1 MVGETISHYRILAQ
15 IGAGGM
21 GVVYKAYDEQL
32 EREVAL
38 KVLLPGLLAEEGAR
52 KRFRKEALAL
62 ARLNHPNI
70 ATIFEF
76 GNEDGADFLVTEYI
90 PGITLDMKLSAGALG
105 VEETVRLGTQLATGL
120 AAAHEQGLIHRDL
133 KPGNLR
139 VTPDGLLKIL
149 DFGLA
154 QLIPRASDDGLTVT
168 QTRTQ
173 EIAGTLPYMAP
184 EQLRGGMADTRTDIW
199 AAGAVLHEMA
209 TGKRPFSEA
218 GTPLLINA
226 ILNSNPA
233 RPSKTNQNIP
243 SGMDDIIL
251 KSLQKDVARRYQTAS
266 ELRADL
272 ERLTAGAPVLA
283 EAKPRRVWVAAAVV
297 LLVAV
302 LGLAGYFVARKSTSE
317 GNAARPRRS
326 VAVLGFKN
334 LGSDK
339 NQNWLS
345 TALSEMLTTELAA
358 GDKLRTVPGENVA
371 RAKADL
377 ALPDAE
383 SLAAETL
390 SKVHSILGTNLVVL
404 GSYLD
409 LDGQIRVDVRVQDAS
424 AGETVAKF
432 SQVGT
437 EAQLFDLVRHLGET
451 LRNECGA
458 GEVTPEQ
465 ATSIRASQPV
475 NTEAAKLYAQGLA
488 KLRSFDSMQARDL
501 LTQAVAKDPAYAMAH
516 EALAEVWSQLG
527 YDDKAKDESRRAFE
541 LSAGLSRQDALGSEA
556 RFREETREWTKAVDI
571 YHSLWT
577 VFPDDPEYGLRLA
590 SAQVSA
596 GRGQD
601 ALLTINALWKIAAP
615 TGNDPRIDLAE
626 SSAAASLSD
635 YKRAETAI
643 ERAILTAWRQ
653 GSEGLRAE
661 ALLRQCWAL
670 RNLGDPGRAMAAG
683 QQAGE
688 ILGRVGDLRGQA
700 RSLTCVADVL
710 GDQGQLSSAQTMHE
724 RALELAR
731 KIGAQ
736 KDIAGA
742 LINLGNVQAYQ
753 QKLNES
759 TRQYQ
764 LALALA
770 NSIGDKSQALLAL
783 DNLGANLSLQGDF
796 TAARKSFEES
806 VRTAEEIGDQAGIVE
821 ALINL
826 SSVSYLQ
833 GDLRSAKE
841 DLEKSISKARQL
853 QLKSRLAMALASMGD
868 VLFAEDD
875 LRGAEQSYQ
884 QSLTMRGEL
893 GEKGGVA
900 NSHVSL
906 AIVALENG
914 QLAQAETLARDAAK
928 EFETEKD
935 ADQLTAA
942 EDVLAQSLIAQGN
955 YDHAAKEI
963 DLARKLGARDL
974 PTTLSLTITRA
985 KLLTKTGKSAEA
997 ERELQQVESH
1007 AGEKGLLG
1015 LEWQARLALADAQ
1028 IASGNLASARAD
1040 LQLVK
1045 RQATGRGFQLLARKA
1060 ADAEASLRNRSPH
1073 RTVSESQP
1081 KADLLAKVLAKE
1093 PLAG

>member
-76 GNEDGADFLVTEYI
+76 GHEGGADFLVTEYI
-90 PGITLDMKLSAGALG
+90 PGITLDMKLSVGALG

-154 QLIPRASDDGLTVT
+154 QLIPRASDDGLTAT

-272 ERLTAGAPVLA
+272 ERLTAGGPLLA
-283 EAKPRRVWVAAAVV
+283 EAKPRRGWIAAAVV
-297 LLVAV
+297 FLVVV
-302 LGLAGYFVARKSTSE
+302 LGLGGYFVARKSRFE
-317 GNAARPRRS
+317 GNAARSRRS

-390 SKVHSILGTNLVVL
+390 SRVRSILGTNLVVL
-404 GSYLD
+404 GTYLD
-409 LDGQIRVDVRVQDAS
+409 LDGQIRVDVRVQDAA

-458 GEVTPEQ
+458 GEVTAEQ
-465 ATSIRASQPV
+465 ATSIRASEPV
-475 NTEAAKLYAQGLA
+475 NTEAAKLFAEGLA
-488 KLRSFDSMQARDL
+488 KLRSFDTMQARDL
-501 LTQAVAKDPAYAMAH
+501 LTQAVRKDPAYAMAH
-516 EALAEVWSQLG
+516 EALAGVWSQLG
-527 YDDKAKDESRRAFE
+527 YDDKAKEEAQHAFE
-541 LSAGLSRQDALGSEA
+541 LSSGLSRQDALGSEA

-601 ALLTINALWKIAAP
+601 ALLTIDSLRKIAAP
-615 TGNDPRIDLAE
+615 MRDDPRIDLAE

-635 YKRAETAI
+635 YKRAEAATG
-643 ERAILTAWRQ
+643 RAIVTAGQQ
-653 GSEGLRAE
+653 GSEGMRAE
-661 ALLRQCWAL
+661 ALLWQCWAL
-670 RNLGDPGRAMAAG
+670 RNLGDPERAKAAG

-710 GDQGQLSSAQTMHE
+710 ADQGQLSSAQTMHE

-770 NSIGDKSQALLAL
+770 NSIGDKSQALLAQ

-853 QLKSRLAMALASMGD
+853 QLKSRLAMAVASMGD

-875 LRGAEQSYQ
+875 LRAAEQSYQ

-935 ADQLTAA
+935 ADQRTAA

-1028 IASGNLASARAD
+1028 IASGNLASARAN

-1045 RQATGRGFQLLARKA
+1045 RQAAARGFGLLARKA
-1060 ADAEASLRNRSPH
+1060 AEAEASLRNRSPQ

-1081 KADLLAKVLAKE
+1081 KADLLAKE

>member
-38 KVLLPGLLAEEGAR
+38 KLLLPGLLAEEGAR

-76 GNEDGADFLVTEYI
+76 GNEGGADFLVTEYI
-90 PGITLDMKLSAGALG
+90 PGITLDTKLSAGALG

-120 AAAHEQGLIHRDL
+120 AAAHEHGLIHRDL

-154 QLIPRASDDGLTVT
+154 QLVPRASDDGLTAT

-184 EQLRGGMADTRTDIW
+184 EQLRGGLADARTDIW
-199 AAGAVLHEMA
+199 AAGAVLHEMV
-209 TGKRPFSEA
+209 TGKRPFSES

-233 RPSKTNQNIP
+233 RASKTNQNIP

-251 KSLQKDVARRYQTAS
+251 KALQKDVSRRYQTAS

-283 EAKPRRVWVAAAVV
+283 EAKPRRVWIAAAVV
-297 LLVAV
+297 FLVVA
-302 LGLAGYFVARKSTSE
+302 LGVAGYFVTRKSTS
-317 GNAARPRRS
+317 GGTAARSRRS

-390 SKVHSILGTNLVVL
+390 AKVHSILGTNLVVL

-409 LDGQIRVDVRVQDAS
+409 LDGQIRVDVRVQDAA

-465 ATSIRASQPV
+465 ATSIRASEPV
-475 NTEAAKLYAQGLA
+475 NTEAAKLFAEGLA
-488 KLRSFDSMQARDL
+488 KLRSFETMQARDL
-501 LTQAVAKDPAYAMAH
+501 LRQAVGKDPAYAMAH

-527 YDDKAKDESRRAFE
+527 YDDKAKEESRRAFE
-541 LSAGLSRQDALGSEA
+541 LSAGLSRQDALGIEA

-596 GRGQD
+596 GKGQD
-601 ALLTINALWKIAAP
+601 ALLTIDALRKIGAP
-615 TGNDPRIDLAE
+615 MRDDPRIDLAE
-626 SSAAASLSD
+626 SSSAASLSD
-635 YKRAETAI
+635 YKRAESAT
-643 ERAILTAWRQ
+643 ERTILTAGRQ

-670 RNLGDPGRAMAAG
+670 RNLGDPGRAKTAG

-710 GDQGQLSSAQTMHE
+710 ADQGQLSSAQDMHE

-770 NSIGDKSQALLAL
+770 NSIGDKSDALMAQ
-783 DNLGANLSLQGDF
+783 DNLGVNFSLQGDF
-796 TAARKSFEES
+796 TAARKSFEDS

-821 ALINL
+821 GLINL
-826 SSVSYLQ
+826 GSVFTLQ
-833 GDLRSAKE
+833 GDLRNAKE
-841 DLEKSISKARQL
+841 NLEKSIAKARQL
-853 QLKSRLAMALASMGD
+853 QLKSRLAMALAGLGD

-884 QSLTMRGEL
+884 QSLAMRGEL
-893 GEKGGVA
+893 GEKGGMA

-906 AIVALENG
+906 AILALEDG
-914 QLAQAETLARDAAK
+914 QAAQAEALARDAAK
-928 EFETEKD
+928 EFETEND
-935 ADQLTAA
+935 ADQRTAA
-942 EDVLAQSLIAQGN
+942 EDVLAQSLIAQGD

-974 PTTLSLTITRA
+974 PTTLSLNITSA
-985 KLLTKTGKSAEA
+985 KLLAKTAKSAEA
-997 ERELQQVESH
+997 ERELQQVGSH
-1007 AGEKGLLG
+1007 AAEKGLLG
-1015 LEWQARLALADAQ
+1015 LECQARLALADAQ
-1028 IASGNLASARAD
+1028 ILSGNLASARAN

-1045 RQATGRGFQLLARKA
+1045 RQAAARGFHLWARKA
-1060 ADAEASLRNRSPH
+1060 AEAEASLRTRNPH
-1073 RTVSESQP
+1073 RSVSESQP
-1081 KADLLAKVLAKE
+1081 RAEILARV
-1093 PLAG
+1093 PLSGW

>member
-38 KVLLPGLLAEEGAR
+38 KVLLPGLLAEEEAR

-76 GNEDGADFLVTEYI
+76 GNEGGADFLVTEYI

-154 QLIPRASDDGLTVT
+154 QLVPRASDDGLTAT

-199 AAGAVLHEMA
+199 AAGAVLHEMV
-209 TGKRPFSEA
+209 TGKRPFSES

-243 SGMDDIIL
+243 SGMDEIIL
-251 KSLQKDVARRYQTAS
+251 KALQKDVARRYQTAS

-283 EAKPRRVWVAAAVV
+283 PAKPRRVWIAAAVV
-297 LLVAV
+297 LFVVLVV
-302 LGLAGYFVARKSTSE
+302 LGLAGYFVARKRTSE
-317 GNAARPRRS
+317 GGGNAARSRRS

-345 TALSEMLTTELAA
+345 TALSEMLTTELTA

-409 LDGQIRVDVRVQDAS
+409 LDGQIRVDVRVQDAA

-465 ATSIRASQPV
+465 ATSIRASEPV
-475 NTEAAKLYAQGLA
+475 NTEAARLFAEGLA
-488 KLRSFDSMQARDL
+488 KLRSFDTMQARDL
-501 LTQAVAKDPAYAMAH
+501 LTQSVGKDPAYAMAH

-527 YDDKAKDESRRAFE
+527 YDDKAKDESQRAFE
-541 LSAGLSRQDALGSEA
+541 LSAGLSRQDALGIEA

-577 VFPDDPEYGLRLA
+577 VFSDDPEYGLRLA
-590 SAQVSA
+590 AAQVSA

-601 ALLTINALWKIAAP
+601 ALLTISALRKIAAP
-615 TGNDPRIDLAE
+615 MRDDPRIDLAE
-626 SSAAASLSD
+626 SRAAASLSD
-635 YKRAETAI
+635 YKRAESAT
-643 ERAILTAWRQ
+643 ERAILTAGQQ

-661 ALLRQCWAL
+661 ALLQQCWAL
-670 RNLGDPGRAMAAG
+670 RNLGDPGRAKTAG

-688 ILGRVGDLRGQA
+688 ILGRVGDLRGEA

-710 GDQGQLSSAQTMHE
+710 ADQGQLSSAQGMHE

-753 QKLNES
+753 QKLSDS

-770 NSIGDKSQALLAL
+770 NSIGDKSAALLAQ

-796 TAARKSFEES
+796 TAARKSFEDS

-833 GDLRSAKE
+833 GDLRNAKE
-841 DLEKSISKARQL
+841 GLEKSIAKARQL
-853 QLKSRLAMALASMGD
+853 QLKSRLAMAVASMGD
-868 VLFAEDD
+868 VLFADDD

-893 GEKGGVA
+893 GEKGGMA
-900 NSHVSL
+900 NSYVSL
-906 AIVALENG
+906 ALIALENG
-914 QLAQAETLARDAAK
+914 HAAQAEALARDAAK
-928 EFETEKD
+928 EFKTEND
-935 ADQLTAA
+935 ADQRTAA
-942 EDVLAQSLIAQGN
+942 EDVLAQSLIAQGD
-955 YDHAAKEI
+955 YDHAAREI

-974 PTTLSLTITRA
+974 PTTLSITITRA
-985 KLLTKTGKSAEA
+985 KLLTKTAKNAEA
-997 ERELQQVESH
+997 ERELQQVESR

-1015 LEWQARLALADAQ
+1015 LEWQARLALADVQ
-1028 IASGNLASARAD
+1028 ILSGNLASARAN

-1045 RQATGRGFQLLARKA
+1045 RQATARGFRLLARKA
-1060 ADAEASLRNRSPH
+1060 AEAEASLQNRSPH
-1073 RTVSESQP
+1073 RTVSGSQP
-1081 KADLLAKVLAKE
+1081 
-1093 PLAG
+1093 

>member
-76 GNEDGADFLVTEYI
+76 GNEGGADFLVTEYI

-154 QLIPRASDDGLTVT
+154 QLVPRASDDGLTAT

-209 TGKRPFSEA
+209 TGKRPFVES

-233 RPSKTNQNIP
+233 RASKENQNIP

-251 KSLQKDVARRYQTAS
+251 KALQKDVSRRYQTAS

-283 EAKPRRVWVAAAVV
+283 QSRPRRRVWIAATVVALVV
-297 LLVAV
+297 VAV
-302 LGLAGYFVARKSTSE
+302 LGLAGYFIARKNASE
-317 GNAARPRRS
+317 RGGNAARSRRS
-326 VAVLGFKN
+326 VAILGFKN

-377 ALPDAE
+377 AIPDAE

-409 LDGQIRVDVRVQDAS
+409 LDGQIRVDVRVQDAA

-465 ATSIRASQPV
+465 ATSIRASEPV
-475 NTEAAKLYAQGLA
+475 NTEAAKLYAEGLA
-488 KLRSFDSMQARDL
+488 KFRSFDTMQARDL
-501 LTQAVAKDPAYAMAH
+501 LAQAVGRDPAYAVAH

-541 LSAGLSRQDALGSEA
+541 LSAGLARRDALGIEA

-577 VFPDDPEYGLRLA
+577 VFPDDPEYGLLLA
-590 SAQVSA
+590 AAQVSA

-601 ALLTINALWKIAAP
+601 ALLTITALRKIAAP
-615 TGNDPRIDLAE
+615 MKDDPRIDLAE
-626 SSAAASLSD
+626 SRSAASLSD
-635 YKRAETAI
+635 YKRAEAAT
-643 ERAILTAWRQ
+643 ERAILTAGRQ
-653 GSEGLRAE
+653 GAEGLRAE
-661 ALLRQCWAL
+661 GLLRQCWAL
-670 RNLGDPGRAMAAG
+670 RNLGDPERAKTAG

-710 GDQGQLSSAQTMHE
+710 ADQGQLSSARDMHE

-731 KIGAQ
+731 KIGGQ

-742 LINLGNVQAYQ
+742 LINLGNVQANQ
-753 QKLNES
+753 QKLSDS

-770 NSIGDKSQALLAL
+770 NSIGDKSDSMLAQ

-796 TAARKSFEES
+796 TAARKAFEDS

-826 SSVSYLQ
+826 GSVSYLQ
-833 GDLRSAKE
+833 GDLGNAKE
-841 DLEKSISKARQL
+841 NLEKAIAKARQL
-853 QLKSRLAMALASMGD
+853 QLKSRLAMAVAGMGD
-868 VLFAEDD
+868 VLFAEGD

-884 QSLTMRGEL
+884 QSLTMHGES
-893 GEKGGVA
+893 GEKGGMA

-906 AIVALENG
+906 ALVALENG
-914 QLAQAETLARDAAK
+914 RTAQAESLARDAAK
-928 EFETEKD
+928 EFETEND
-935 ADQLTAA
+935 ADQRTAA
-942 EDVLAQSLIAQGN
+942 EDVLAQSLIAQGD

-985 KLLTKTGKSAEA
+985 KLFTKTGKSAEA
-997 ERELQQVESH
+997 ERDLQQAESG
-1007 AGEKGLLG
+1007 AAEKGLVG
-1015 LEWQARLALADAQ
+1015 LEWRARLALADAQ
-1028 IASGNLASARAD
+1028 TASGNMVSARAN

-1045 RQATGRGFQLLARKA
+1045 RQATARGFRLLARKA
-1060 ADAEASLRNRSPH
+1060 AEAEASLQNGSPH
-1073 RTVSESQP
+1073 RTVSGSQP
-1081 KADLLAKVLAKE
+1081 
-1093 PLAG
+1093 

>member
-21 GVVYKAYDEQL
+21 GVVYKAYDEHL

-76 GNEDGADFLVTEYI
+76 GHEGGADFLVTEYI

-154 QLIPRASDDGLTVT
+154 QLIPRASDDGLTAT

-184 EQLRGGMADTRTDIW
+184 EQLRGGMADARTDIW
-199 AAGAVLHEMA
+199 AAGVVLHEMV
-209 TGKRPFSEA
+209 TGKRPFSES

-251 KSLQKDVARRYQTAS
+251 KSLQKDVARRYQTAT

-272 ERLTAGAPVLA
+272 ERLTAGGPLSA
-283 EAKPRRVWVAAAVV
+283 EAKLRRDWIAAAVV
-297 LLVAV
+297 FLVVV
-302 LGLAGYFVARKSTSE
+302 LGLGGYFVARKSGSE
-317 GNAARPRRS
+317 GNAARSRRS

-358 GDKLRTVPGENVA
+358 GDRLRTVPGENVA

-390 SKVHSILGTNLVVL
+390 SRVRSILGTNLVVL

-409 LDGQIRVDVRVQDAS
+409 LDGQIRVDVRVQDAA

-458 GEVTPEQ
+458 GEVTAEQ
-465 ATSIRASQPV
+465 ATSIRASEPV
-475 NTEAAKLYAQGLA
+475 NTEAAKLFAEGLA
-488 KLRSFDSMQARDL
+488 KLRSFDTMQARDL
-501 LTQAVAKDPAYAMAH
+501 LTQAVGKDPAYAMAH

-527 YDDKAKDESRRAFE
+527 YDDKAKEEAQRAFE
-541 LSAGLSRQDALGSEA
+541 LSAGLPRQDALGSEA

-601 ALLTINALWKIAAP
+601 ALLTIDSLRKIAAP
-615 TGNDPRIDLAE
+615 MRDDPRIDLAE
-626 SSAAASLSD
+626 SSAAGSLSD
-635 YKRAETAI
+635 YKRAEAAT
-643 ERAILTAWRQ
+643 ERAILTAGQQ
-653 GSEGLRAE
+653 GSEGMRAE

-710 GDQGQLSSAQTMHE
+710 ADQGQLSSAQGMHE

-753 QKLNES
+753 QKLGDS

-770 NSIGDKSQALLAL
+770 NSIGDKPAALLAQ

-853 QLKSRLAMALASMGD
+853 QLKSRLAMAVASMGD

-935 ADQLTAA
+935 ADQRTAA

-955 YDHAAKEI
+955 YDHVAKEI

-974 PTTLSLTITRA
+974 PTTLSLAITRA
-985 KLLTKTGKSAEA
+985 KLLTKTAKSAEA
-997 ERELQQVESH
+997 ERELQQVESR
-1007 AGEKGLLG
+1007 AAEKGLLG

-1028 IASGNLASARAD
+1028 IANGNLASARAN

-1045 RQATGRGFQLLARKA
+1045 RQAAARGFGLLARKA
-1060 ADAEASLRNRSPH
+1060 AEAEASLRNRRPQA
-1073 RTVSESQP
+1073 TVSESQP

>member
-76 GNEDGADFLVTEYI
+76 GNEGGADFLVTEYI
-90 PGITLDMKLSAGALG
+90 PGITLDIKLSAGALD
-105 VEETVRLGTQLATGL
+105 VEEAVRLGTQLATGL

-154 QLIPRASDDGLTVT
+154 QLMPRASDDGLTAT

-184 EQLRGGMADTRTDIW
+184 EQLRGGLADARTDIW
-199 AAGAVLHEMA
+199 AAGTVLHEMA
-209 TGKRPFSEA
+209 TGKRPFSGA
-218 GTPLLINA
+218 GPLIINA
-226 ILNSNPA
+226 ILNSNPT
-233 RPSKTNQNIP
+233 RPSESNHKIP
-243 SGMDDIIL
+243 SGMDDIIV
-251 KSLQKDVARRYQTAS
+251 KALQKDVSRRYQTAS

-272 ERLTAGAPVLA
+272 ERLAAGAPVLA
-283 EAKPRRVWVAAAVV
+283 EGKPRRVWIAAAFVFLVV
-297 LLVAV
+297 V
-302 LGLAGYFVARKSTSE
+302 LGLGGYFVARKSVSG
-317 GNAARPRRS
+317 GNATRSRRS

-409 LDGQIRVDVRVQDAS
+409 LDGQIRVDVRVQDAA
-424 AGETVAKF
+424 AGETIAKF

-437 EAQLFDLVRHLGET
+437 ETQLFDLVRHLGET

-465 ATSIRASQPV
+465 ATSIRASEPV
-475 NTEAAKLYAQGLA
+475 NTEAAKLYAEGLA
-488 KLRSFDSMQARDL
+488 KLRSFDTMRARDL
-501 LTQAVAKDPAYAMAH
+501 LTQAVMKDPAYAVAH
-516 EALAEVWSQLG
+516 EALAEAWSQLG

-541 LSAGLSRQDALGSEA
+541 LSAGLARGDALGIEA

-601 ALLTINALWKIAAP
+601 ALLTINALRKIAAP
-615 TGNDPRIDLAE
+615 MRDDPRIDLAE

-635 YKRAETAI
+635 YKRAETAT
-643 ERAILTAWRQ
+643 ERAILSAGQQ

-670 RNLGDPGRAMAAG
+670 RNLGDPGRAKTAG

-710 GDQGQLSSAQTMHE
+710 ADQGQLSSAQSMHE

-753 QKLNES
+753 QKLADS

-770 NSIGDKSQALLAL
+770 NSIGDKSAVLLAQ

-796 TAARKSFEES
+796 TAARKSFEDS
-806 VRTAEEIGDQAGIVE
+806 VRTAEEIGDQAGIIE

-841 DLEKSISKARQL
+841 DLEKSIAMARQL
-853 QLKSRLAMALASMGD
+853 QLKSRLAMAVASMGD

-906 AIVALENG
+906 AIIALENG
-914 QLAQAETLARDAAK
+914 QPAQAESLARDAAK
-928 EFETEKD
+928 EFETEND
-935 ADQLTAA
+935 ADQRTAA
-942 EDVLAQSLIAQGN
+942 EDVLARSLIAQGN
-955 YDHAAKEI
+955 YEHAAEEI

-974 PTTLSLTITRA
+974 PTTLSLSITRA
-985 KLLTKTGKSAEA
+985 KLLTKTAKSAEA
-997 ERELQQVESH
+997 ESELQQVESR

-1015 LEWQARLALADAQ
+1015 LAWQARLALADAQ
-1028 IASGNLASARAD
+1028 ILTGNLASARAN

-1045 RQATGRGFQLLARKA
+1045 RQATAKDFHLLARKA
-1060 ADAEASLRNRSPH
+1060 AEVETSLRNRS
-1073 RTVSESQP
+1073 
-1081 KADLLAKVLAKE
+1081 
-1093 PLAG
+1093 

>member
-1 MVGETISHYRILAQ
+1 MVGETISHYRVLAQ
-15 IGAGGM
+15 VGAGGM

-76 GNEDGADFLVTEYI
+76 GNEGGADFLVTEYI

-120 AAAHEQGLIHRDL
+120 AAAHEHGLIHRDL

-154 QLIPRASDDGLTVT
+154 QLIPRASDDGLTAT

-184 EQLRGGMADTRTDIW
+184 EQLRGGVADARTDLW

-209 TGKRPFSEA
+209 TGKRPFSES

-251 KSLQKDVARRYQTAS
+251 KALQKDVARRYQTAS
-266 ELRADL
+266 ELRGDL
-272 ERLTAGAPVLA
+272 ERLAAGAPVLA
-283 EAKPRRVWVAAAVV
+283 EAKPQRVWLAAAVV
-297 LLVAV
+297 VLVVV
-302 LGLAGYFVARKSTSE
+302 LGLAGYFVTRKGTSG
-317 GNAARPRRS
+317 GNAARSRRS

-377 ALPDAE
+377 ALSDAE

-409 LDGQIRVDVRVQDAS
+409 LDGQIRVDVRVQDAA

-458 GEVTPEQ
+458 GEVTLEQ
-465 ATSIRASQPV
+465 ATSIRASEPV
-475 NTEAAKLYAQGLA
+475 NTEAAKLYAEGLA
-488 KLRSFDSMQARDL
+488 KLRSFDTMQARDL
-501 LTQAVAKDPAYAMAH
+501 LTQAVGKDPAYAMAH
-516 EALAEVWSQLG
+516 QALAEVWSQLG
-527 YDDKAKDESRRAFE
+527 YDDKAKHEAQRAFE
-541 LSAGLSRQDALGSEA
+541 LSAGLSRQDALGIEA

-601 ALLTINALWKIAAP
+601 GLLTTDALRKIAAP
-615 TGNDPRIDLAE
+615 MGDDPRIDLAE

-635 YKRAETAI
+635 YKRAESAT
-643 ERAILTAWRQ
+643 ERAILTAGRQ

-670 RNLGDPGRAMAAG
+670 RNLGDPGRAKTAG

-688 ILGRVGDLRGQA
+688 ILAGVGDLRGQA

-710 GDQGQLSSAQTMHE
+710 ADQGQLSSAQDMHE

-759 TRQYQ
+759 TRQYR

-770 NSIGDKSQALLAL
+770 NSIGDKSDALMAL
-783 DNLGANLSLQGDF
+783 DNLGVNLSQQGDF
-796 TAARKSFEES
+796 SAARKSFEDS

-826 SSVSYLQ
+826 GSVWYLQ
-833 GDLRSAKE
+833 GDLRNAKE
-841 DLEKSISKARQL
+841 DLEKSIARARQL
-853 QLKSRLAMALASMGD
+853 QLKSRLAMALSGLGD
-868 VLFAEDD
+868 VLLAEDD

-884 QSLTMRGEL
+884 QSLAMRGEL
-893 GEKGGVA
+893 GEKGGMA
-900 NSHVSL
+900 NSRASL
-906 AIVALENG
+906 AILALENG
-914 QLAQAETLARDAAK
+914 RPSQAESLARDAAK
-928 EFETEKD
+928 EFETEND
-935 ADQLTAA
+935 ADQRTAA
-942 EDVLAQSLIAQGN
+942 EDVLAQSLIAQGD
-955 YDHAAKEI
+955 YGRAAKEI

-974 PTTLSLTITRA
+974 PTTLSLTVTRA
-985 KLLTKTGKSAEA
+985 KLLSKTGKSAEA

-1007 AGEKGLLG
+1007 AGEKGLRG

-1028 IASGNLASARAD
+1028 IVSGDLASARAN

-1045 RQATGRGFQLLARKA
+1045 REAAARGFRLSARKA
-1060 ADAEASLRNRSPH
+1060 AEVEASLRNRSPH
-1073 RTVSESQP
+1073 RTVSGSQP
-1081 KADLLAKVLAKE
+1081 
-1093 PLAG
+1093 

>member
-38 KVLLPGLLAEEGAR
+38 KVLSPGLLADESAR

-76 GNEDGADFLVTEYI
+76 GNEAGADFLVTEYI
-90 PGITLDMKLSAGALG
+90 PGITLDTKLSTGPLDM
-105 VEETVRLGTQLATGL
+105 EEVIRLGIQLATGL
-120 AAAHEQGLIHRDL
+120 GEAHSQGLIHRDL
-133 KPGNLR
+133 KPANVR
-139 VTPDGLLKIL
+139 VAPDGRLKIL

-154 QLIPRASDDGLTVT
+154 QLAPQPSDNDLTASLT
-168 QTRTQ
+168 QSQ
-173 EIAGTLPYMAP
+173 DIAGTLPYMAP
-184 EQLRGGMADTRTDIW
+184 EQLRGGVADARTDLW

-209 TGKRPFSEA
+209 TGKRPFPESGA
-218 GTPLLINA
+218 PLIINA

-233 RPSKTNQNIP
+233 PPSKANQKIP
-243 SGMDDIIL
+243 AGLDHVIL
-251 KSLQKDVARRYQTAS
+251 KALQKEPSRRYQSAF

-272 ERLTAGAPVLA
+272 EHLIAGKPVF
-283 EAKPRRVWVAAAVV
+283 AKAKSHIWIAAAVF
-297 LLVAV
+297 LAAM
-302 LGLAGYFVARKSTSE
+302 LGIAGYLIARKSLSGTTVVRS
-317 GNAARPRRS
+317 RRS
-326 VAVLGFKN
+326 VAVLGFKS

-339 NQNWLS
+339 QQNWLS

-377 ALPDAE
+377 ALSDEE

-390 SKVHSILGTNLVVL
+390 AKVHSILGANLVVL

-409 LDGQIRVDVRVQDAS
+409 LDGQIRVDVRVQDTA
-424 AGETVAKF
+424 AGETIVRFA
-432 SQVGT
+432 QVGT
-437 EAQLFDLVRHLGET
+437 ETQLFDLVRHLGEA

-458 GEVTPEQ
+458 GEVTPEE
-465 ATSIRASQPV
+465 ATSIRASEPV

-488 KLRSFDSMQARDL
+488 KLRSFDATQSRDL
-501 LTQAVAKDPAYAMAH
+501 LMQATDKDPDYALAH

-527 YDDKAKDESRRAFE
+527 YDDKAKGESKRAFE
-541 LSAGLSRQDALGSEA
+541 LSTGLARRDALGIEA
-556 RFREETREWTKAVDI
+556 RFREEAREWARAVDV

-590 SAQVSA
+590 AAQVSA
-596 GRGQD
+596 GQGQE
-601 ALLTINALWKIAAP
+601 ALLTISALRKIAAP
-615 TGNDPRIDLAE
+615 MSNDPRIDVAE
-626 SSAAASLSD
+626 SNAAASLSD
-635 YKRAETAI
+635 YKRAETAT
-643 ERAILTAWRQ
+643 ERAILKAGQQ

-670 RNLGDPGRAMAAG
+670 RNLGDPERAKTAG
-683 QQAGE
+683 IQAGE
-688 ILGRVGDLRGQA
+688 ILGRVSDLRGQA
-700 RSLTCVADVL
+700 RSLTCVANVL
-710 GDQGQLSSAQTMHE
+710 GDEGQLSSAYEMHE

-742 LINLGNVQAYQ
+742 LINLGNVQAYRQ
-753 QKLNES
+753 MLNDS

-770 NSIGDKSQALLAL
+770 LSIGDKSDALLAQ

-796 TAARKSFEES
+796 AAARKSFEDS
-806 VRTAEEIGDQAGIVE
+806 VRTAQEIGDQAGIVE

-826 SSVSYLQ
+826 GSVSYLQ
-833 GDLRSAKE
+833 ADLPNAKE
-841 DLEKSISKARQL
+841 YFKNSIDKASQL
-853 QLKSRLAMALASMGD
+853 QLKSRLAAAVAGMGD

-875 LRGAEQSYQ
+875 LQGAQRFYEQS
-884 QSLTMRGEL
+884 LVMRSEL
-893 GEKGGVA
+893 GEKGGIAKSQVA
-900 NSHVSL
+900 L
-906 AIVALENG
+906 AMLALENG
-914 QLAQAETLARDAAK
+914 QPEQAESLARDAAR
-928 EFETEKD
+928 EFQAEND
-935 ADQLTAA
+935 ADQRTAA
-942 EDVLAQSLIAQGN
+942 EDVLAQSLIAKGD
-955 YDHAAKEI
+955 YDQATKEI

-974 PTTLSLTITRA
+974 PTTLSLSITRA
-985 KLLTKTGKSAEA
+985 RLLAKTAMRAEA
-997 ERELQQVESH
+997 LRELQLAESR
-1007 AGEKGLLG
+1007 AAERNLLG
-1015 LEWQARLALADAQ
+1015 LEWQARLALADIQ
-1028 IASGNLASARAD
+1028 TVGGNLASARSN

-1045 RQATGRGFQLLARKA
+1045 RQATPKGFHLLARKA
-1060 ADAEASLRNRSPH
+1060 ADAEASLRNRS
-1073 RTVSESQP
+1073 
-1081 KADLLAKVLAKE
+1081 
-1093 PLAG
+1093 

>member
-154 QLIPRASDDGLTVT
+154 QLIPRASDDGLTAT

-209 TGKRPFSEA
+209 TGKRPFSEP

-226 ILNSNPA
+226 ILNSDPA

-272 ERLTAGAPVLA
+272 ERLTAGEPLLA
-283 EAKPRRVWVAAAVV
+283 EAKPRRGWIAAVV
-297 LLVAV
+297 VFLVVV
-302 LGLAGYFVARKSTSE
+302 LGLGGYFVARKSRFE
-317 GNAARPRRS
+317 GNAARSRRS

-390 SKVHSILGTNLVVL
+390 SRVRSILGTNLVVL

-488 KLRSFDSMQARDL
+488 RLRSFDSMQARDL
-501 LTQAVAKDPAYAMAH
+501 LTQAVGKDPAYAMAH
-516 EALAEVWSQLG
+516 EALAEAWSQLG

-601 ALLTINALWKIAAP
+601 ALLTIDWLRKIAAP
-615 TGNDPRIDLAE
+615 MKDDPRIDLAE
-626 SSAAASLSD
+626 STAAGSLSD
-635 YKRAETAI
+635 YKRAEAAT
-643 ERAILTAWRQ
+643 ERAILAAGRQ
-653 GSEGLRAE
+653 GSEGMRAE

-710 GDQGQLSSAQTMHE
+710 ADQGQLSAAQGMHE

-753 QKLNES
+753 QKLNDS

-770 NSIGDKSQALLAL
+770 NSIGDKSAALLAQ

-833 GDLRSAKE
+833 GDLRNAKE
-841 DLEKSISKARQL
+841 DLDQAIAKARQL
-853 QLKSRLAMALASMGD
+853 HLKSRLAMAVASMGD

-906 AIVALENG
+906 AMVALENG

-935 ADQLTAA
+935 ADQRTAA

-985 KLLTKTGKSAEA
+985 KLLTKTAKSAEA
-997 ERELQQVESH
+997 ERELQQVESR

-1028 IASGNLASARAD
+1028 LANGNLASARAN

-1045 RQATGRGFQLLARKA
+1045 RQAAARGFQLLARKA
-1060 ADAEASLRNRSPH
+1060 AEAEASLRNRSPH

>member
-38 KVLLPGLLAEEGAR
+38 KVLLPGLLAEEGQR

-76 GNEDGADFLVTEYI
+76 GHEGGADFLVTEYI

-105 VEETVRLGTQLATGL
+105 MEETVRLGTQLATGL

-154 QLIPRASDDGLTVT
+154 QLIPRASDDGLTAT

-233 RPSKTNQNIP
+233 RPSTTNQNIP
-243 SGMDDIIL
+243 AGMDDIIL

-272 ERLTAGAPVLA
+272 ERLRAGAPVLA

-297 LLVAV
+297 LLVTV

-501 LTQAVAKDPAYAMAH
+501 LIQAVAKDPAYAMAH

-541 LSAGLSRQDALGSEA
+541 LSAGLSRQDALGIEA
-556 RFREETREWTKAVDI
+556 RFREETREWTKAIDI

-683 QQAGE
+683 QQAGD

-770 NSIGDKSQALLAL
+770 NSIGDKSQALLAQ

-853 QLKSRLAMALASMGD
+853 QLKSRLAMAVASMGD

-935 ADQLTAA
+935 ADQRTAA
-942 EDVLAQSLIAQGN
+942 EDVLAQSLIAQGS
-955 YDHAAKEI
+955 YDRAAKEI

-1007 AGEKGLLG
+1007 AGTKGLLG

-1028 IASGNLASARAD
+1028 IDSGNLASARAD

-1060 ADAEASLRNRSPH
+1060 AEAEASLRKRRPQG
-1073 RTVSESQP
+1073 TVSESPQ

>member
-32 EREVAL
+32 ERDVAL

-76 GNEDGADFLVTEYI
+76 GNEGGADFLVTEYI

-154 QLIPRASDDGLTVT
+154 QLVPRASDDGLTAT

-209 TGKRPFSEA
+209 TGKRPFVES

-233 RPSKTNQNIP
+233 RASKENQNIP

-251 KSLQKDVARRYQTAS
+251 KALQKDVSRRYQTAS

-272 ERLTAGAPVLA
+272 ERLTAGAPVQA
-283 EAKPRRVWVAAAVV
+283 QARPRRVWIAAAVAA
-297 LLVAV
+297 LVVIAV
-302 LGLAGYFVARKSTSE
+302 LGLAGYFVARKSASE
-317 GNAARPRRS
+317 HGGNGAGSRRS

-377 ALPDAE
+377 AIPDAE

-424 AGETVAKF
+424 AGETVTKF

-465 ATSIRASQPV
+465 ATSLRASKPV
-475 NTEAAKLYAQGLA
+475 NTEAAKLYAEGLG
-488 KLRSFDSMQARDL
+488 KFRSFDTMQARDL
-501 LTQAVAKDPAYAMAH
+501 LTQAVGKDPAYAVAH

-541 LSAGLSRQDALGSEA
+541 LSAGLARRDALGIEA
-556 RFREETREWTKAVDI
+556 RLREETREWTKAVDI

-590 SAQVSA
+590 AAQVSA

-601 ALLTINALWKIAAP
+601 ALLTINDLRKIAAP
-615 TGNDPRIDLAE
+615 MRDDPRIDLVE
-626 SSAAASLSD
+626 SRSAASLSD
-635 YKRAETAI
+635 YKRAEAAT
-643 ERAILTAWRQ
+643 ERAILTAGRQ
-653 GSEGLRAE
+653 GAEGLRAE

-670 RNLGDPGRAMAAG
+670 RNLGDPERAKTAG

-710 GDQGQLSSAQTMHE
+710 ADQGQLSSAQNMHE

-742 LINLGNVQAYQ
+742 LINLGNVQANQ
-753 QKLNES
+753 QKLSDS

-770 NSIGDKSQALLAL
+770 NSIGDKSDVLLAQ

-796 TAARKSFEES
+796 TAARKAFEDS

-826 SSVSYLQ
+826 GSVSYLQ
-833 GDLRSAKE
+833 GDLGNAKE
-841 DLEKSISKARQL
+841 NLEKAIAKARQL
-853 QLKSRLAMALASMGD
+853 QLKSRLAMAVAGMGD
-868 VLFAEDD
+868 VFFAEDD

-893 GEKGGVA
+893 GEKGGMA

-906 AIVALENG
+906 ALLALENG
-914 QLAQAETLARDAAK
+914 RPAQAESLARDAAK
-928 EFETEKD
+928 EFEAEND
-935 ADQLTAA
+935 ADQRTAA
-942 EDVLAQSLIAQGN
+942 EDVLAQSLIAQGD

-963 DLARKLGARDL
+963 DLARELGARDL
-974 PTTLSLTITRA
+974 PTTLSLAITRA

-997 ERELQQVESH
+997 ERELQQPESR
-1007 AGEKGLLG
+1007 AAEKGLVG
-1015 LEWQARLALADAQ
+1015 LEWRARLALADAQ
-1028 IASGNLASARAD
+1028 LISGNLASARAN

-1045 RQATGRGFQLLARKA
+1045 RQATPRGFHLLARKA
-1060 ADAEASLRNRSPH
+1060 AETEASLRNGNRGPH

-1081 KADLLAKVLAKE
+1081 
-1093 PLAG
+1093 

>member
-76 GNEDGADFLVTEYI
+76 GNEGGADFLVTEYI

-154 QLIPRASDDGLTVT
+154 QLVPRASDDGLTAT

-184 EQLRGGMADTRTDIW
+184 EQLRGGMADARTDIW

-209 TGKRPFSEA
+209 TGKRPFSES

-233 RPSKTNQNIP
+233 RASRTNQNIP

-251 KSLQKDVARRYQTAS
+251 KALQKDVSRRYQTAS

-272 ERLTAGAPVLA
+272 ERLTAGAPILA
-283 EAKPRRVWVAAAVV
+283 EAKPRRVWIAATFLVIV
-297 LLVAV
+297 LVV
-302 LGLAGYFVARKSTSE
+302 LGLAGYFVARKSMSG
-317 GNAARPRRS
+317 GNAARSRRS

-409 LDGQIRVDVRVQDAS
+409 LDGQIRVDVRVQDAA

-451 LRNECGA
+451 LRSECGA

-465 ATSIRASQPV
+465 ATSIRASEPV
-475 NTEAAKLYAQGLA
+475 NTEAAKLFAEGLA
-488 KLRSFDSMQARDL
+488 KLRSFDTMQARDL
-501 LTQAVAKDPAYAMAH
+501 LTQAVGKDPAYAMAR

-527 YDDKAKDESRRAFE
+527 YDDKAKDEARRAFE
-541 LSAGLSRQDALGSEA
+541 LSASLSRQDALGIEA
-556 RFREETREWTKAVDI
+556 RFREETREWTKAIDI

-601 ALLTINALWKIAAP
+601 ALLTICALRKIAAP
-615 TGNDPRIDLAE
+615 MRDDPRIDLAE
-626 SSAAASLSD
+626 SGAAASLSD
-635 YKRAETAI
+635 YKRAEIAT
-643 ERAILTAWRQ
+643 ERAILTAGQQ
-653 GSEGLRAE
+653 GSDGLRAE

-670 RNLGDPGRAMAAG
+670 RNLGDPGRAKTAG
-683 QQAGE
+683 QEAGE

-710 GDQGQLSSAQTMHE
+710 ADQGQLSSAQNMHE

-753 QKLNES
+753 QKLSDS

-770 NSIGDKSQALLAL
+770 NSIGDKTEALLAQ

-796 TAARKSFEES
+796 TAARKSFEDS

-833 GDLRSAKE
+833 GDLRNAKA
-841 DLEKSISKARQL
+841 DLEQSIAKARQL
-853 QLKSRLAMALASMGD
+853 QLKSRLAMAVASMGD

-884 QSLTMRGEL
+884 QSLAMRGEL
-893 GEKGGVA
+893 GEKGGMA

-906 AIVALENG
+906 AILAIENG
-914 QLAQAETLARDAAK
+914 QLAQAESLARDAAK
-928 EFETEKD
+928 EFETEND
-935 ADQLTAA
+935 ADQRTAA
-942 EDVLAQSLIAQGN
+942 EEVLAQSLIAQGD
-955 YDHAAKEI
+955 YAQAAKEI

-974 PTTLSLTITRA
+974 PTTLSLTITRG
-985 KLLTKTGKSAEA
+985 KLLAKTGKNAEA
-997 ERELQQVESH
+997 ERELQQVETT
-1007 AGEKGLLG
+1007 AGEKVLFG

-1028 IASGNLASARAD
+1028 IVSGNLASARAN

-1045 RQATGRGFQLLARKA
+1045 RQATARGFHLLARKA
-1060 ADAEASLRNRSPH
+1060 ADAEASLRNGNRS
-1073 RTVSESQP
+1073 
-1081 KADLLAKVLAKE
+1081 
-1093 PLAG
+1093 

>member
-1 MVGETISHYRILAQ
+1 MVGETMSHYRILAE

-76 GNEDGADFLVTEYI
+76 GNEGGADFLVTEYI
-90 PGITLDMKLSAGALG
+90 PGITLDMKLSGGALG
-105 VEETVRLGTQLATGL
+105 VKETVRLGTQLATGL

-133 KPGNLR
+133 KPSNLR

-149 DFGLA
+149 VFGLA
-154 QLIPRASDDGLTVT
+154 KLIPRASYDGLTAT
-168 QTRTQ
+168 QARTQ
-173 EIAGTLPYMAP
+173 ESAGTLPYMAP
-184 EQLRGGMADTRTDIW
+184 GQLRGSLADARADIW
-199 AAGAVLHEMA
+199 AAGAVLHEMV
-209 TGKRPFSEA
+209 TGKRPFSES
-218 GTPLLINA
+218 GTAMLINA

-251 KSLQKDVARRYQTAS
+251 KALQKDASRRYQTAS
-266 ELRADL
+266 DLRADL
-272 ERLTAGAPVLA
+272 ERLKTGAPVLA
-283 EAKPRRVWVAAAVV
+283 EAEPQRIWVAAAV

-302 LGLAGYFVARKSTSE
+302 LVALGLAWYFVARKSASE
-317 GNAARPRRS
+317 RGGNAARSRRS

-377 ALPDAE
+377 ALPDAV

-390 SKVHSILGTNLVVL
+390 SKVHNILGTNLVVL

-409 LDGQIRVDVRVQDAS
+409 LDGQIRVDVRLHAAAPGQ
-424 AGETVAKF
+424 TVARF

-451 LRNECGA
+451 VRSECGA

-465 ATSIRASQPV
+465 VTSIRAAERV
-475 NTEAAKLYAQGLA
+475 NAEAAKIYDQGLA
-488 KLRSFDSMQARDL
+488 KRRSFDTMQARDL
-501 LTQAVAKDPAYAMAH
+501 LTQAVGKDGAYAMAH
-516 EALAEVWSQLG
+516 EALAEAWSQLG
-527 YDDKAKDESRRAFE
+527 YDDKAKGESRRAFE
-541 LSAGLSRQDALGSEA
+541 LSAGLYRQDALGIEA
-556 RFREETREWTKAVDI
+556 RFREETREWTRAVDI

-590 SAQVSA
+590 GAQISA

-601 ALLTINALWKIAAP
+601 AQVTIDALRKMADTMRDDA
-615 TGNDPRIDLAE
+615 RIDLAE
-626 SSAAASLSD
+626 ASSAASLSD
-635 YKRAETAI
+635 YKRAQTAT
-643 ERAILTAWRQ
+643 ERAILTAGRQ

-670 RNLGDPGRAMAAG
+670 RNLGDPGRAKTAG

-710 GDQGQLSSAQTMHE
+710 ADQGQLASAQEMHE

-753 QKLNES
+753 QKLTDS

-770 NSIGDKSQALLAL
+770 NSIGDKSEALLAQ
-783 DNLGANLSLQGDF
+783 DNLGANLSQQGDF
-796 TAARKSFEES
+796 TAARKSFEDS

-826 SSVSYLQ
+826 SSLPPLQ
-833 GDLRSAKE
+833 RHFRTAKE
-841 DLEKSISKARQL
+841 NLEKSISKPPQL
-853 QLKSRLAMALASMGD
+853 QLKSRLATAVAGMGD

-875 LRGAEQSYQ
+875 LHGAERSYQ

-893 GEKGGVA
+893 GEKGGIA

-906 AIVALENG
+906 GMLALENG
-914 QLAQAETLARDAAK
+914 QHGQPKSLARDAAR
-928 EFETEKD
+928 EFEIENN
-935 ADQLTAA
+935 ADQRSAA
-942 EDVLAQSLIAQGN
+942 EDCVAQSLISQG
-955 YDHAAKEI
+955 A
-963 DLARKLGARDL
+963 
-974 PTTLSLTITRA
+974 
-985 KLLTKTGKSAEA
+985 
-997 ERELQQVESH
+997 
-1007 AGEKGLLG
+1007 
-1015 LEWQARLALADAQ
+1015 
-1028 IASGNLASARAD
+1028 
-1040 LQLVK
+1040 
-1045 RQATGRGFQLLARKA
+1045 
-1060 ADAEASLRNRSPH
+1060 
-1073 RTVSESQP
+1073 
-1081 KADLLAKVLAKE
+1081 
-1093 PLAG
+1093 

>member
-21 GVVYKAYDEQL
+21 GVVYKAYDEHL

-120 AAAHEQGLIHRDL
+120 AAAHERGLIHRDL

-154 QLIPRASDDGLTVT
+154 QLIPRASDDGLTAT

-226 ILNSNPA
+226 ILNSDPA

-272 ERLTAGAPVLA
+272 ERLTAGEPLLA
-283 EAKPRRVWVAAAVV
+283 EAKPRRGWIAAVV
-297 LLVAV
+297 VFLVVV
-302 LGLAGYFVARKSTSE
+302 LGLGGYFVARKSRFE
-317 GNAARPRRS
+317 GNAARSRRS

-390 SKVHSILGTNLVVL
+390 SRVRSILGTNLVVL

-409 LDGQIRVDVRVQDAS
+409 LDGQIRVDVRVQDAA

-488 KLRSFDSMQARDL
+488 RLRSFDTMQARDL
-501 LTQAVAKDPAYAMAH
+501 LTQAVGKDPAYAMAH

-596 GRGQD
+596 GRGLD
-601 ALLTINALWKIAAP
+601 ALLTISTLRKTAAP
-615 TGNDPRIDLAE
+615 MRDDPRIDLAE
-626 SSAAASLSD
+626 SSA
-635 YKRAETAI
+635 
-643 ERAILTAWRQ
+643 
-653 GSEGLRAE
+653 
-661 ALLRQCWAL
+661 
-670 RNLGDPGRAMAAG
+670 
-683 QQAGE
+683 
-688 ILGRVGDLRGQA
+688 
-700 RSLTCVADVL
+700 
-710 GDQGQLSSAQTMHE
+710 
-724 RALELAR
+724 
-731 KIGAQ
+731 
-736 KDIAGA
+736 
-742 LINLGNVQAYQ
+742 
-753 QKLNES
+753 
-759 TRQYQ
+759 
-764 LALALA
+764 
-770 NSIGDKSQALLAL
+770 
-783 DNLGANLSLQGDF
+783 
-796 TAARKSFEES
+796 
-806 VRTAEEIGDQAGIVE
+806 
-821 ALINL
+821 
-826 SSVSYLQ
+826 
-833 GDLRSAKE
+833 
-841 DLEKSISKARQL
+841 
-853 QLKSRLAMALASMGD
+853 
-868 VLFAEDD
+868 
-875 LRGAEQSYQ
+875 
-884 QSLTMRGEL
+884 
-893 GEKGGVA
+893 
-900 NSHVSL
+900 
-906 AIVALENG
+906 
-914 QLAQAETLARDAAK
+914 
-928 EFETEKD
+928 
-935 ADQLTAA
+935 
-942 EDVLAQSLIAQGN
+942 
-955 YDHAAKEI
+955 
-963 DLARKLGARDL
+963 
-974 PTTLSLTITRA
+974 
-985 KLLTKTGKSAEA
+985 
-997 ERELQQVESH
+997 
-1007 AGEKGLLG
+1007 
-1015 LEWQARLALADAQ
+1015 
-1028 IASGNLASARAD
+1028 
-1040 LQLVK
+1040 
-1045 RQATGRGFQLLARKA
+1045 
-1060 ADAEASLRNRSPH
+1060 
-1073 RTVSESQP
+1073 
-1081 KADLLAKVLAKE
+1081 
-1093 PLAG
+1093 

>member
-76 GNEDGADFLVTEYI
+76 GHEGGADFLVTEYI

-105 VEETVRLGTQLATGL
+105 MEETVRLGTQLATGL

-154 QLIPRASDDGLTVT
+154 QLIPRASDDGLTAT

-209 TGKRPFSEA
+209 TGKRPFSET

-233 RPSKTNQNIP
+233 RPSTTNQNIP
-243 SGMDDIIL
+243 AGMDDIIL

-272 ERLTAGAPVLA
+272 ERLRAGAPVLA

-297 LLVAV
+297 LLVTV

-501 LTQAVAKDPAYAMAH
+501 LIQAVAKDPAYAMAH

-541 LSAGLSRQDALGSEA
+541 LSAGLSRQDALGIEA
-556 RFREETREWTKAVDI
+556 RFREETREWTKAIDI

-683 QQAGE
+683 QQAGD

-770 NSIGDKSQALLAL
+770 NSIGDKSQALLAQ

-853 QLKSRLAMALASMGD
+853 QLKSRLAMAVASMGD

-935 ADQLTAA
+935 ADQRTAA
-942 EDVLAQSLIAQGN
+942 EDVLAQSLIAQGS
-955 YDHAAKEI
+955 YDRAAKEI

-1007 AGEKGLLG
+1007 AGTKGLLG

-1028 IASGNLASARAD
+1028 IDSGNLASARAD

-1060 ADAEASLRNRSPH
+1060 AEAEASLRKRRPQG
-1073 RTVSESQP
+1073 TVSESPQ

>member
-1 MVGETISHYRILAQ
+1 MVGETISHYRVLAQ
-15 IGAGGM
+15 VGAGGM

-76 GNEDGADFLVTEYI
+76 GNEGGADFLVTEYI

-120 AAAHEQGLIHRDL
+120 AAAHEHGLIHRDL

-154 QLIPRASDDGLTVT
+154 QLIPRASDDGLTAT

-184 EQLRGGMADTRTDIW
+184 EQLRGGVADARTDLW

-209 TGKRPFSEA
+209 TGKRPFSES

-251 KSLQKDVARRYQTAS
+251 KALQKDVARRYQTAS
-266 ELRADL
+266 ELRGDL
-272 ERLTAGAPVLA
+272 ERLAAGAPVLA
-283 EAKPRRVWVAAAVV
+283 EAKPQRVWIAAAIVV
-297 LLVAV
+297 LVVV
-302 LGLAGYFVARKSTSE
+302 LGLAGYFVTRKGTSG
-317 GNAARPRRS
+317 GNAARSRRS

-409 LDGQIRVDVRVQDAS
+409 LDGQIRVDVRLQDAA

-458 GEVTPEQ
+458 GEVTLEQ
-465 ATSIRASQPV
+465 ATSIRASEPV
-475 NTEAAKLYAQGLA
+475 NTEAAKLYAEGLA
-488 KLRSFDSMQARDL
+488 KLRSFDTMEARDL
-501 LTQAVAKDPAYAMAH
+501 LTQAVGKDPAYAMAH
-516 EALAEVWSQLG
+516 QALAEVWSQLG
-527 YDDKAKDESRRAFE
+527 YDDKAKHEAQRAFE
-541 LSAGLSRQDALGSEA
+541 LSAGLSRQDALGIEA

-601 ALLTINALWKIAAP
+601 GLLTTDALRKIAAP
-615 TGNDPRIDLAE
+615 MGDDPRIDLAE

-635 YKRAETAI
+635 YKRAESAT
-643 ERAILTAWRQ
+643 ERAILTAGRQ

-670 RNLGDPGRAMAAG
+670 RNLGDPGRAKTAG

-688 ILGRVGDLRGQA
+688 ILGGVGDLRGQA

-710 GDQGQLSSAQTMHE
+710 ADQGQLSSAQDMHE

-759 TRQYQ
+759 TRQYR

-770 NSIGDKSQALLAL
+770 NSIGDKSDALMAL
-783 DNLGANLSLQGDF
+783 DNLGVNLSQQGDF
-796 TAARKSFEES
+796 SAARKSFEDS

-826 SSVSYLQ
+826 GSVWYLQ
-833 GDLRSAKE
+833 GDLRNAKE
-841 DLEKSISKARQL
+841 DLEKSIAKARQL
-853 QLKSRLAMALASMGD
+853 QLKSRLAMALSGLGD
-868 VLFAEDD
+868 VLLAEDD

-884 QSLTMRGEL
+884 QSLAMRGEL
-893 GEKGGVA
+893 GEKGGMA
-900 NSHVSL
+900 NSRASL
-906 AIVALENG
+906 AILALENG
-914 QLAQAETLARDAAK
+914 RPSQAESLARDAAK
-928 EFETEKD
+928 EFETEND
-935 ADQLTAA
+935 ADQRTAA
-942 EDVLAQSLIAQGN
+942 EDVLAQSLIAQGD
-955 YDHAAKEI
+955 YDRAAKEI

-985 KLLTKTGKSAEA
+985 KLLAKTAKSAEA
-997 ERELQQVESH
+997 ERELQQVGSH
-1007 AGEKGLLG
+1007 AAEKGLLG
-1015 LEWQARLALADAQ
+1015 LECQARLALADAQ
-1028 IASGNLASARAD
+1028 IVSGNLASARAN

-1045 RQATGRGFQLLARKA
+1045 REAAARGFHLLARKA
-1060 ADAEASLRNRSPH
+1060 AEAEASLRNRS
-1073 RTVSESQP
+1073 
-1081 KADLLAKVLAKE
+1081 
-1093 PLAG
+1093 

>member
-21 GVVYKAYDEQL
+21 GVVYKAYDEHL

-76 GNEDGADFLVTEYI
+76 GHEGGADFLVTEYI

-105 VEETVRLGTQLATGL
+105 MEETVRLGTQLATGL

-154 QLIPRASDDGLTVT
+154 QLIPRASDDGLTAT

-272 ERLTAGAPVLA
+272 ERLTAGRPLSA
-283 EAKPRRVWVAAAVV
+283 EAKPRRGWIAAAVV
-297 LLVAV
+297 FLVVV
-302 LGLAGYFVARKSTSE
+302 LGLGGYFVARKSRSE
-317 GNAARPRRS
+317 GNAARSRRS

-390 SKVHSILGTNLVVL
+390 SRVRSILGTSLVVL

-409 LDGQIRVDVRVQDAS
+409 LDGQIRVDVRVQDAA

-458 GEVTPEQ
+458 GEVTAEQ
-465 ATSIRASQPV
+465 TTSIRASEPV
-475 NTEAAKLYAQGLA
+475 NTEAAKLFAEGLA
-488 KLRSFDSMQARDL
+488 KLRSFDTMQARDL
-501 LTQAVAKDPAYAMAH
+501 LTQAVGKDPAYAMAH

-527 YDDKAKDESRRAFE
+527 YDDKAKEEAQRAFE

-601 ALLTINALWKIAAP
+601 ALLTIDSLRKIAAP
-615 TGNDPRIDLAE
+615 MRDDPRIDLAE
-626 SSAAASLSD
+626 SSAAGSLSD
-635 YKRAETAI
+635 YKRAEAAT
-643 ERAILTAWRQ
+643 ERAILTAGQQ
-653 GSEGLRAE
+653 GSEGMRAE

-670 RNLGDPGRAMAAG
+670 RNLGDPGRAQAAG
-683 QQAGE
+683 KQADE

-710 GDQGQLSSAQTMHE
+710 ADQGQLSSAQTMYE

-742 LINLGNVQAYQ
+742 LINLGNVQANQ
-753 QKLNES
+753 QKLSES

-770 NSIGDKSQALLAL
+770 NSIGDKSAALLAQ

-826 SSVSYLQ
+826 SFVSYLQ
-833 GDLRSAKE
+833 GDLRNAKE
-841 DLEKSISKARQL
+841 DLDKAIAKARQL
-853 QLKSRLAMALASMGD
+853 QLKSRLAMAVASMGD

-935 ADQLTAA
+935 ADQRTAA
-942 EDVLAQSLIAQGN
+942 EDVLAQSLIAQGD

-985 KLLTKTGKSAEA
+985 KLLTKTAKSAEA
-997 ERELQQVESH
+997 ERELQQVESR
-1007 AGEKGLLG
+1007 AGEKGLPG

-1028 IASGNLASARAD
+1028 IANGNLASARAN
-1040 LQLVK
+1040 LQLV
-1045 RQATGRGFQLLARKA
+1045 RRLAAVRGFGLLARKA
-1060 ADAEASLRNRSPH
+1060 AEAEASLRKRRPQGN
-1073 RTVSESQP
+1073 VSESQP
-1081 KADLLAKVLAKE
+1081 KADLLAKE

>member
-76 GNEDGADFLVTEYI
+76 GNEGGADFLVTEYI

-105 VEETVRLGTQLATGL
+105 VEEAVRLGTQLATGL

-154 QLIPRASDDGLTVT
+154 QLVPRASDDGLTAT

-209 TGKRPFSEA
+209 TGKRPFSESGA
-218 GTPLLINA
+218 PLLINA

-233 RPSKTNQNIP
+233 RASKTNQNIP

-251 KSLQKDVARRYQTAS
+251 KALQKDVSRRYQTAS
-266 ELRADL
+266 ELRGDL
-272 ERLTAGAPVLA
+272 ERLTAGVPVLA
-283 EAKPRRVWVAAAVV
+283 EAKPRRVWIAAAVV
-297 LLVAV
+297 LLVVLVAV
-302 LGLAGYFVARKSTSE
+302 LGLAGYFVARKSASE
-317 GNAARPRRS
+317 RGGNAARSRRS

-390 SKVHSILGTNLVVL
+390 AKVHSILGANLVVL

-409 LDGQIRVDVRVQDAS
+409 LDGQIRVDVRVQDAA

-465 ATSIRASQPV
+465 ATSIRASEPV

-488 KLRSFDSMQARDL
+488 KLRSFDTMQARDL
-501 LTQAVAKDPAYAMAH
+501 LTQAVGKDPAYAVAH

-527 YDDKAKDESRRAFE
+527 YDDKAKEESRRAFE
-541 LSAGLSRQDALGSEA
+541 LSAGLSRQDALGIEA
-556 RFREETREWTKAVDI
+556 RFREETREWTRAVDI

-590 SAQVSA
+590 AAQVSA

-601 ALLTINALWKIAAP
+601 SLLTISALRKIAAP
-615 TGNDPRIDLAE
+615 MRDDPRIDLAE

-635 YKRAETAI
+635 YKRAETAT
-643 ERAILTAWRQ
+643 ERAILTAGQQ

-670 RNLGDPGRAMAAG
+670 RNLGDPGRAKTAG

-710 GDQGQLSSAQTMHE
+710 ADQGQLSSAQDMHE

-753 QKLNES
+753 QKLTDS

-770 NSIGDKSQALLAL
+770 NSIGDKSDALMAQ

-796 TAARKSFEES
+796 TAARKSFEDS
-806 VRTAEEIGDQAGIVE
+806 VRSAEEIGDQAGIVE
-821 ALINL
+821 GLINL
-826 SSVSYLQ
+826 SSVSILQ
-833 GDLRSAKE
+833 GDLQNAKE
-841 DLEKSISKARQL
+841 NLEKSIAKARQL
-853 QLKSRLAMALASMGD
+853 QLKSRLAMAVAGLGD
-868 VLFAEDD
+868 GLFAEDD

-893 GEKGGVA
+893 GEKGGMA

-906 AIVALENG
+906 ALLALENG
-914 QLAQAETLARDAAK
+914 QPAEAESLARDAAK
-928 EFETEKD
+928 EFATEND
-935 ADQLTAA
+935 ADQRTAA
-942 EDVLAQSLIAQGN
+942 EDVLAQSLIAQGD

-974 PTTLSLTITRA
+974 PTTLSLAITRA
-985 KLLTKTGKSAEA
+985 KLLTKTAKSAEA
-997 ERELQQVESH
+997 ERELQQAESR
-1007 AGEKGLLG
+1007 AAEKGLVG
-1015 LEWQARLALADAQ
+1015 LEWRARLALADAQ
-1028 IASGNLASARAD
+1028 ILSGDLTSARAN

-1045 RQATGRGFQLLARKA
+1045 RQATARGFHLLARKA
-1060 ADAEASLRNRSPH
+1060 AEAEASLRNGNRSPH

-1081 KADLLAKVLAKE
+1081 
-1093 PLAG
+1093 